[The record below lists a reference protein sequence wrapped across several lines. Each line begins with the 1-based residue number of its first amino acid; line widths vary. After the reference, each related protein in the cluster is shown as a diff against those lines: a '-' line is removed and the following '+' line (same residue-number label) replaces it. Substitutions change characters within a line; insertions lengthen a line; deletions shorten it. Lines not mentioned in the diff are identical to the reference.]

1 MNPSRPTQAIILAAG
16 LATRL
21 RPLTAGMP
29 KACLPV
35 WGRPA
40 LHHVLD
46 LLRAW
51 GVREALINLH
61 HQPMAVVETALAWG
75 GPLRLN
81 FSFEPLQPL
90 GTGGALRHASW
101 FLDRRPFW
109 LINSDVMA
117 EADPE
122 PLLNAFHGPGRPL
135 AALWMVPDAGPRT
148 VALKNGFV
156 SNFAVSKPGAP
167 GAVTFSGVHLLSPD
181 VLRYLP
187 ATPVCTIIRAYLNA
201 MAAGRK
207 IAGVTL
213 PDSYWEDIGILPEYL
228 RAHAEILAAW
238 RAGKPGG
245 RLCDPHAEATLRA
258 LRRRGVR
265 VDGFAAIGPG
275 ARIGHGARLHDCLVG
290 PGAEV
295 AAGADVSRAALAPN
309 VRVHGLVQGLAVPAH
324 VLEGVAEFLA
334 QTGWPAEETTAL
346 PLGPRGSD
354 RSFARLQRNGKSAIL
369 VQYGKERHENTLY
382 AGHTE
387 FLTSLRIRVPRLLA
401 HHSRRR
407 LLLFEDAGPR
417 DLLGALA
424 GASAARQVALYKPVL
439 ALTARLHTAGTAAA
453 RDQRLR
459 LVAGFSPRLYRWE
472 RLYFA
477 HHFLQR
483 RLGLAPRV
491 TSPILGDLLRLA
503 RRLEALPRVLIHRDL
518 QSTNIILQPDGP
530 VLIDYQGMRYGAA
543 AYDLASLLADPYV
556 SLPMPVQLD
565 LLAEY
570 RRRARTALPEELF
583 WTAVIQRLAQALGAY
598 GKLGATPATAY
609 FARHI
614 PPALAMMHRA
624 MERLGREQA
633 PHLADWLDG
642 IGEMTP

>member
-1 MNPSRPTQAIILAAG
+1 MKHPRPTKAVILAAG

-21 RPLTAGMP
+21 RPLTTGMP

-40 LHHVLD
+40 LHHVLN
-46 LLRAW
+46 LLAGW

-61 HQPMAVVETALAWG
+61 HQPMAVVDTALAWD
-75 GPLRLN
+75 GPIRLN
-81 FSFEPLQPL
+81 FSHEPLQPF
-90 GTGGALRHASW
+90 GTGGALRHAAW
-101 FLDRRPFW
+101 FLDDRPFW
-109 LINSDVMA
+109 LANSDVMA
-117 EADPE
+117 DADPE
-122 PLLNAFHGPGRPL
+122 PLLKAFHGPAQPL

-167 GAVTFSGVHLLSPD
+167 GTVTFSGIHLLRPE
-181 VLRYLP
+181 VLDFLP
-187 ATPVCTIIRAYLNA
+187 AAPVCTIIRAYLNA
-201 MAAGRK
+201 MAAGRA
-207 IAGVTL
+207 IAGVTV

-228 RAHAEILAAW
+228 RAHADILEAW
-238 RAGKPGG
+238 RSGKPGG
-245 RLCDPHAEATLRA
+245 RLCDPRAESAMRA

-265 VDGFAAIGPG
+265 VDGFCAAGPG
-275 ARIGHGARLHDCLVG
+275 ARIGRGARLHDCLIG

-295 AAGADVSRAALAPN
+295 APGAEVSRAALAPG
-309 VRVHGLVQGLAVPAH
+309 VRVHGPVQGMAVPAR
-324 VLEGVAEFLA
+324 VLEGAAGFLDR
-334 QTGWPAEETTAL
+334 TGWPAADTTAL

-354 RSFARLQRNGKSAIL
+354 RSFARLLRKGNSAIL
-369 VQYGKERHENTLY
+369 VHYGRERHENTLY
-382 AGHTE
+382 AGHTS
-387 FLTSLRIRVPRLLA
+387 FLTSLHIRVPRLLA
-401 HHSRRR
+401 HDSRAR
-407 LLLFEDAGPR
+407 LLLFEDAGNR

-424 GASAARQVALYKPVL
+424 GATEVQQLALYKPVL
-439 ALTARLHTAGTAAA
+439 ALTARLHTLGTAAA
-453 RDQRLR
+453 HERRLR
-459 LVAGFSPRLYRWE
+459 LVAGFTPRLYRWE

-483 RLGLAPRV
+483 RLGLEPRV

-503 RRLEALPRVLIHRDL
+503 RRLESLPRVLIHRDL
-518 QSTNIILQPDGP
+518 QSTNVILKPEGP

-556 SLPMPVQLD
+556 SLSTSVQLA
-565 LLAEY
+565 LLEEY
-570 RRRARTALPEELF
+570 RRLAQTPLSEELF
-583 WTAVIQRLAQALGAY
+583 WTAAIQRLAQALGAF

-624 MERLGREQA
+624 VERLGRDHA
-633 PHLADWLDG
+633 PHLADLLDDLR
-642 IGEMTP
+642 